1 VPPLETRDSRQP
13 TPGKF
18 HGLCTPIHCRTELIF
33 DVGVAPIVGTFPPIF
48 FVIAEVGAKGTESK
62 KSVLQDVAGLLMIME
77 PEISCPANISTGFEP
92 GSQSKMPAIVLY
104 LIYFTADN
112 LLQTDS
118 RPDSSDRRFD
128 LYTMTVAIAM
138 RLDMQMP
145 STSERSPKGRRT
157 TTMAFVVT

>member
-1 VPPLETRDSRQP
+1 
-13 TPGKF
+13 
-18 HGLCTPIHCRTELIF
+18 
-33 DVGVAPIVGTFPPIF
+33 
-48 FVIAEVGAKGTESK
+48 VGAKGTESN
-62 KSVLQDVAGLLMIME
+62 KSVLQDVAGLLIIME

-128 LYTMTVAIAM
+128 LYKMTVAIAI